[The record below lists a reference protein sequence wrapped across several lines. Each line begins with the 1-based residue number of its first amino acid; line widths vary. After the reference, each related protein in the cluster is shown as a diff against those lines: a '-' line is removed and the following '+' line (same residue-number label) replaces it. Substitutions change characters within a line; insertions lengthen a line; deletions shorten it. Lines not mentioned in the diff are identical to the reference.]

1 MRDFLALDGCE
12 DVDNLLFAFTARAK
26 EWAKEKRLDL
36 SIRPLSAAMLGMK
49 TRNSIA
55 YPELTSRIKASRTRN
70 LLAFVTHFAIEL
82 ERALP
87 LDADPGFAH
96 WNQMRASM
104 LWSLDSALSLFGRG
118 QRPWLSAAEAREGA
132 DLLQLHLDLY
142 QQMARISLRKRVLG
156 YKIRPK
162 CHYIC
167 HLIYAIQ
174 EDGLN
179 PMHVANFA
187 EEDYM
192 KFMRNCVHG
201 CHPRAI
207 LTAWT
212 SRYILRRALMWRDL
226 QARRR

>member
-87 LDADPGFAH
+87 LDADPGFVH

-142 QQMARISLRKRVLG
+142 QQMARISLRGVGLQNSAEV
-156 YKIRPK
+156 PL
-162 CHYIC
+162 
-167 HLIYAIQ
+167 HLPPH
-174 EDGLN
+174 L
-179 PMHVANFA
+179 
-187 EEDYM
+187 
-192 KFMRNCVHG
+192 
-201 CHPRAI
+201 CHPGGW
-207 LTAWT
+207 LKP
-212 SRYILRRALMWRDL
+212 D
-226 QARRR
+226 ARRELR